1 MHILQSENRTAGHAQ
16 PLWTLEADKTPMR
29 KKNIYL
35 YMGFFLLFFINI
47 IVELS
52 QTPGSSSSPHYG
64 TLQLWQ
70 KKKEKN
76 LRKNVKKLNIKAE
89 RFVNNCC
96 QLKQI
101 NMVLLAISW
110 FFYANGTREKE

>member
-52 QTPGSSSSPHYG
+52 QTPGSSSSPHYMAHFSCD
-64 TLQLWQ
+64 
-70 KKKEKN
+70 KKKK
-76 LRKNVKKLNIKAE
+76 
-89 RFVNNCC
+89 
-96 QLKQI
+96 
-101 NMVLLAISW
+101 
-110 FFYANGTREKE
+110 REKSKQKGL